1 MSNHT
6 ETVMLAKSLDFTQD
20 NFDAIKEYL
29 VSTLVELE
37 KVKKELEYANK
48 TLDCNHIMFGPDEID
63 EYDDDEEHTQMMER
77 EYGEVKDN

>member
-6 ETVMLAKSLDFTQD
+6 ETVMFAKSLDFTQN

-29 VSTLVELE
+29 ISTLVELE

-48 TLDCNHIMFGPDEID
+48 TLDCNHIMFSPDEGD
-63 EYDDDEEHTQMMER
+63 EDMETI
-77 EYGEVKDN
+77 EGVI